1 MIEEMRPLL
10 ERFPEDEQTISELLQ
25 NDGNFRSICQE
36 YHHIASELQSADP
49 EATKDLTHRRSAL
62 EEEMMRKI
70 EGYQPV

>member
-25 NDGNFRSICQE
+25 NDGDFRSICQE
-36 YHHIASELQSADP
+36 YNHIASELQNADP
-49 EATKDLTHRRSAL
+49 ETARDLTHRHSAL

>member
-10 ERFPEDEQTISELLQ
+10 ERFSEDEQTISELQ
-25 NDGNFRSICQE
+25 G
-36 YHHIASELQSADP
+36 ADP